1 MALFLA
7 LTLRIRVSAK
17 AHSRFTGEKIIFD
30 VKELQL
36 FMYSLST
43 RFIHPAWGF
52 AMGWNYVLQWIVT
65 LPLELTAAAI
75 TIQVCYRRP

>member
-1 MALFLA
+1 M
-7 LTLRIRVSAK
+7 R
-17 AHSRFTGEKIIFD
+17 
-30 VKELQL
+30 
-36 FMYSLST
+36 SLST

-75 TIQVCYRRP
+75 TIQVCDRRPLRDSILLITCYYGLVLGLSP